1 MSVSFT
7 RRTALKGAA
16 GAIALTG
23 AGGAE
28 LAAAAPATART
39 LASPAAAGLLAAAGR
54 KAPGNRRF
62 EGKISALLKQM
73 TVEEKLGQLQM
84 RGGWEAGMD
93 AEARA
98 GRLGAILGSD
108 SAAAIN
114 TLQRAAL
121 ESRLGIPLIFGL
133 DVIHG
138 FLTTFPIPLAQG
150 SSFDTRVALT
160 DATVGAREAA
170 ASGIRWTFA
179 PMVDVSHEPRWGRIA
194 ECYGEDPYMNA
205 VFGVAK
211 VRGYQGDDYGAPD
224 RLAACA
230 KHYAAYG
237 QPEGGRDYN
246 TVDVS
251 EQRLRNMYLPSY
263 MACVYAGCATVM
275 AAFNTISGVPA
286 HANVHTLT
294 EILKQEWGFDG
305 FVVSD
310 YTGVQELIPHG
321 IAADGKDAARL
332 SLNAGVDQEMVST
345 NFLTYGA
352 ELLAEGKLSME
363 RLDDA
368 VRRILRV
375 KFAAGLFDRP
385 LVDESAELTAPSAAD
400 RARARN
406 VAARSMVLLRN
417 EGGALPLAKT
427 VSSIAVVG
435 PLGNDTQNLHGSW
448 ATVKGSQ
455 IPAVSIVDGIKAAVP
470 GANVTFTAGSTV
482 TGDDTSGFGAAQ
494 DAARAADVTVV
505 VVGETADLSGEASSR
520 SDIGLPGVQA
530 GLVRAIAETGRPFV
544 VVLINGRPLTIADWH
559 ELAPAILE
567 AWDPGIEGGNAVAD
581 VLFGAVN
588 PGGKLPVS
596 FPRTVGQIPIYY
608 NHENTG
614 RPFDPNSKWTSKYLD
629 LPNGPLYEFGFGLS
643 YTTFTVSAPTL
654 STSSLSASALQGGA
668 RVQVSV
674 QVTNTGSQAGDE
686 VVQIYVHD
694 PVASIVQPVKRLRA
708 FRRVTLA
715 AGASTTVRFRLG
727 AEDLGYWTNDYG
739 GEFVLEPGEFHIYA
753 GNTSSTE
760 SVATLT
766 VT

>member
-1 MSVSFT
+1 
-7 RRTALKGAA
+7 
-16 GAIALTG
+16 
-23 AGGAE
+23 
-28 LAAAAPATART
+28 
-39 LASPAAAGLLAAAGR
+39 
-54 KAPGNRRF
+54 
-62 EGKISALLKQM
+62 
-73 TVEEKLGQLQM
+73 
-84 RGGWEAGMD
+84 
-93 AEARA
+93 
-98 GRLGAILGSD
+98 
-108 SAAAIN
+108 
-114 TLQRAAL
+114 
-121 ESRLGIPLIFGL
+121 
-133 DVIHG
+133 
-138 FLTTFPIPLAQG
+138 
-150 SSFDTRVALT
+150 
-160 DATVGAREAA
+160 
-170 ASGIRWTFA
+170 
-179 PMVDVSHEPRWGRIA
+179 
-194 ECYGEDPYMNA
+194 
-205 VFGVAK
+205 
-211 VRGYQGDDYGAPD
+211 
-224 RLAACA
+224 
-230 KHYAAYG
+230 
-237 QPEGGRDYN
+237 
-246 TVDVS
+246 
-251 EQRLRNMYLPSY
+251 
-263 MACVYAGCATVM
+263 
-275 AAFNTISGVPA
+275 
-286 HANVHTLT
+286 
-294 EILKQEWGFDG
+294 
-305 FVVSD
+305 
-310 YTGVQELIPHG
+310 
-321 IAADGKDAARL
+321 
-332 SLNAGVDQEMVST
+332 
-345 NFLTYGA
+345 
-352 ELLAEGKLSME
+352 
-363 RLDDA
+363 
-368 VRRILRV
+368 
-375 KFAAGLFDRP
+375 